1 MWQSPVGVKNTITQS
16 TYFLNGPT
24 FNLLFYCNIISYWE
38 KVTSYEKFSQN
49 LTLEEVSKCWKIVE
63 FTKIS
68 VKMKNCK
75 TFYKAQKSSR
85 LNKIIQLLPNPL
97 HQINLATSFLTEIY
111 RNKRTFAFK
120 VLQECSFVR
129 QETVKCKC
137 FFLTPKKNMFAGKCL
152 VNSETFLVVLQQ
164 HIISNVKWVEVYI
177 MSEIFLTKLYCKMNG
192 LFR

>member
-16 TYFLNGPT
+16 TYFLNGPM

-38 KVTSYEKFSQN
+38 KVTPHEKFSQN

-137 FFLTPKKNMFAGKCL
+137 FFSDTKEKHVCWKMFSKFKHVFGCIATAYYFQCQVSWGL
-152 VNSETFLVVLQQ
+152 YNGWDFLNETVL
-164 HIISNVKWVEVYI
+164 
-177 MSEIFLTKLYCKMNG
+177 
-192 LFR
+192 